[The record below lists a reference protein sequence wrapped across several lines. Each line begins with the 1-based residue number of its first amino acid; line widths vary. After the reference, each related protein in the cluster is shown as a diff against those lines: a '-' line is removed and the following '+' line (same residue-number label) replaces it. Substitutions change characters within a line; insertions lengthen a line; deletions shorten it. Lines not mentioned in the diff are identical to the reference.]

1 MTHPSIDS
9 ARTTIAARNDELRA
23 VLHVLGKPLQN
34 TSIPD
39 APLAGVPYVL
49 KDVWDTAGI
58 PTTGGSY
65 RHRARVP
72 PESSRVFVALHDTGA
87 ALLGKSNLCDM
98 AFSMESQNHI
108 FGPVRNP
115 IDPTRTA
122 GGSTGGGAAAVA
134 AGMAA
139 FDWGTDFGGSIRL
152 PAAFC
157 GVVGLRL
164 SAKTWPVE
172 REHFPRISPRF
183 WSFCGMGPLARDV
196 ATARTVMRA
205 VAPALRASTE
215 RVSMDASRVFLYLP
229 DEAHRGRWP
238 TFERDARALLERAG
252 LDVATDHGLPAP
264 SAIYDVF
271 GGYLAAHFFDFIGDE
286 ELSFREGLA
295 ATTLSVLSNGRLDKR
310 LHPVSAS
317 LFALVGLG
325 KLVRYRDP
333 APQVAR
339 VEALRAA
346 ATRAWATGRLLVSP
360 TTTSL
365 PPKHGRAVL
374 AIRAPSFAM
383 LGNLVD
389 ATAIAIPFGR
399 FEGTGL
405 PRSLQILGPPGA
417 EEAVLDLA
425 ASLSEQ
431 QLEDTPRA
439 LR

>member
-1 MTHPSIDS
+1 MTLSIES

-23 VLHVLGKPLQN
+23 VLHVLPNPVQN
-34 TSIPD
+34 TSNPE

-58 PTTGGSY
+58 PTTGGSF
-65 RHRARVP
+65 RHRGRVP
-72 PESSRVFVALHDTGA
+72 SESSRVFVALEKTGA

-98 AFSMESQNHI
+98 AFSMESDNHI

-115 IDPTRTA
+115 LDPSRTA

-134 AGMAA
+134 SGMAA

-164 SAKTWPVE
+164 SAKTWSVD
-172 REHFPRISPRF
+172 REHFPRISERF

-196 ATARTVMRA
+196 ATARRVVEALAGELGRREQA
-205 VAPALRASTE
+205 DVDPA
-215 RVSMDASRVFLYLP
+215 RVFLYAP
-229 DEAHRGRWP
+229 DEAHLGKWP
-238 TFERDARALLERAG
+238 TFERDARALLERAAV
-252 LDVATDHGLPAP
+252 DVSTEHGLPPP
-264 SAIYDVF
+264 SAVNETF
-271 GGYLAAHFFDFIGDE
+271 AGYVSAHFFDFVGE
-286 ELSFREGLA
+286 EEMSIREGLV
-295 ATTLSVLSNGRLDKR
+295 ATALGVLSNGRLDKR

-325 KLVRYRDP
+325 KLVLYRDP

-339 VEALRAA
+339 LEELRRAA
-346 ATRAWATGRLLVSP
+346 ANAWAKGRLLVTP
-360 TTTSL
+360 TTTAL

-374 AIRAPSFAM
+374 ALRAPSFAM

-399 FEGTGL
+399 FEGTSL
-405 PRSLQILGPPGA
+405 PRSLQILGPPGS
-417 EEAVLDLA
+417 EDAVLDLA
-425 ASLSEQ
+425 ERLSSLA
-431 QLEDTPRA
+431 RA
-439 LR
+439 